1 MASGSSDA
9 RRLTS
14 VDLRKRVCS
23 PVVRHRLTTFALG
36 LWVQIVCFPAQAQ
49 QANQPGYD
57 PRQTERR
64 FEDQQ
69 SVRSSGGRPRLPMPQ
84 FARTA
89 GQGDSK
95 PLFVLQSVSIT
106 GAIAIPQGRLVT
118 AYQPYI
124 GKKVSQ
130 ADLTTISAAVGGIY
144 REAGFHLSRAII
156 PPQDIQNGQ
165 LHLQVVEGSITEVA
179 LKGDG
184 AEQFGIR
191 PMLDAVLAERPSRL
205 STLERQLLLI
215 NGRPGVRIEDTALE
229 EIGAA
234 SGHFRLI
241 VSLKT
246 WHLFTSVGVDNLGS
260 SSVGPWQSYGTA
272 AFKSYLAPGDSLVV
286 NLSTTT
292 GDPRQLAFGR
302 LSYEAPVGTDGAR
315 IGASGYYSEVRP
327 GDFRRLFNDTIKT
340 EWFEI
345 RGSIVPLQS
354 QKSSLIL
361 TAAAGFSNVYE
372 NDIFGPIYADHIRTV
387 SLTSDYRLQDY
398 FGGNNYL
405 TVNYR
410 QGIDVFG
417 ASHRGD
423 DYLSR
428 EGASGKFSAL
438 SFWFTRY
445 QTLSDAWSLK
455 LASAGQTASGP
466 LFTSQQFYLGGLAF
480 GRGYGS
486 AEISG
491 DNGIAGSVE
500 LRFDQK
506 TSYQYLSG
514 YQLYGFVDTGL
525 AWNDG
530 YRPSDGLSL
539 TSAGGGVR
547 FFLTEGLQADIGA
560 AAPLSYR
567 APDNPG
573 RGARVL
579 FSLTGALKLCPARP
593 QTRCL

>member
-1 MASGSSDA
+1 MASGSTSA
-9 RRLTS
+9 PRLAS
-14 VDLRKRVCS
+14 VDLRRRVCS

-36 LWVQIVCFPAQAQ
+36 MWLQIVCFPAQAQ

-89 GQGDSK
+89 GQGASR
-95 PLFVLQSVSIT
+95 PLFVLQSVSVT
-106 GAIAIPQGRLVT
+106 GAVAIPQGLLVT

-130 ADLTTISAAVGGIY
+130 ADLAALSAVVGDIY
-144 REAGFHLSRAII
+144 REAGFHLSRAMI

-184 AEQFGIR
+184 AEQFGVR

-272 AFKSYLAPGDSLVV
+272 AFNSYLAPGDSLVV
-286 NLSTTT
+286 NLSTTP

-327 GDFRRLFNDTIKT
+327 GDFRRLNDTIKT

-539 TSAGGGVR
+539 TSAGVGVR

-579 FSLTGALKLCPARP
+579 FSLTSALKLCPARP